1 MERGVFTDLE
11 RKGLCAVHGWRQR
24 SHGPGDEMKAKRY
37 SEVSEA
43 GGVKQERR
51 WDFVGLLLALVI
63 AGVLIFLLDTGSLT
77 QWIAKHKESKVDE
90 VIVAAVILLAAL
102 SFFFMRRWVT
112 LSSRLIKYEES
123 KQHEHL
129 SEIEQS
135 KEGQRRDLIGLFF
148 ALVTAVV
155 LVFLFDTGSLAEWI
169 GKHKETKVDEVIV
182 VSIILLVGLCFFC
195 VRRSLELSEQIIKYQ
210 ELYKMTS
217 KLSREAALLGE
228 LSELLQSCLSSD
240 EAHHLITDRAQI
252 LFPGSSGALCVT
264 ASSRDLVEVVATWG
278 EPALAE
284 RYFAPMDCWALRRGR
299 VHILGD
305 DLTVLSCA
313 HLGKVRPDL
322 AICMPM
328 MAHGEALGL
337 LYLDTGRNGKKHIEQ
352 SVAPLSESEQRLAR
366 TFAEQTAMALANLN
380 MREILKMQSVR
391 DPLTGLYNRRYMEE
405 SLERE
410 IRRATRKNSTIGL
423 MMLDVDHFKRFN
435 DTFGH
440 EAGDSVL
447 RMLGNLFRTQFR
459 GEDVVCRYGGEE
471 FTIIL
476 PEASLAL
483 TQQRAEQLREAAKRD
498 VAQLRGQSLEP
509 VSLSIGVASFPTNGA
524 TGDALLRAADAALY
538 RAKGEGRD
546 RVMVA

>member
-1 MERGVFTDLE
+1 M
-11 RKGLCAVHGWRQR
+11 KSRQY
-24 SHGPGDEMKAKRY
+24 K
-37 SEVSEA
+37 EVTGAS
-43 GGVKQERR
+43 GVKHELR
-51 WDFVGLLLALVI
+51 WDFAALLLALVI
-63 AGVLIFLLDTGSLT
+63 AGILIFLLDTGSLT
-77 QWIAKHKESKVDE
+77 EWIAQRKETKVDE
-90 VIVAAVILLAAL
+90 VIVATVILLAAL
-102 SFFFMRRWVT
+102 SFFFIRRWLA

-123 KQHEHL
+123 KDHEHL
-129 SEIEQS
+129 SDIDRMKKVQH
-135 KEGQRRDLIGLFF
+135 RDLF
-148 ALVTAVV
+148 ALFCALVIAVV

-182 VSIILLVGLCFFC
+182 VSIILLVGLCFFS
-195 VRRSLELSEQIIKYQ
+195 VRRWLELSEQVIKYE
-210 ELYKMTS
+210 ELYRKTS
-217 KLSREAALLGE
+217 KLSRESALLGE

-299 VHILGD
+299 VHILAD
-305 DLTVLSCA
+305 DHTVLSCA
-313 HLGKVRPDL
+313 HLGKIRPHR
-322 AICMPM
+322 AMCMPM

-337 LYLDTGRNGKKHIEQ
+337 LYLDTGRNEKKQMEQ
-352 SVAPLSESEQRLAR
+352 SSAQLSESEQRLAR

-410 IRRATRKNSTIGL
+410 LRRASRKNSTIGL

-483 TQQRAEQLREAAKRD
+483 THQRAELLREAAKRD

-509 VSLSIGVASFPTNGA
+509 VSLSIGVSSFPANGA
-524 TGDALLRAADAALY
+524 TGDAVLRAADAALY
-538 RAKGEGRD
+538 RAKEEGRD